1 MLMDLDVAL
10 NHFVLSINNRKI
22 NLYQLSYKSLEH
34 ATDAIFEVTA
44 TNLEEAFVVA
54 AKSVIETILDITTIE
69 EKQEKTLVVSGKD
82 LSYLL
87 YNWLEE
93 VIILTITDG
102 FAAKTITLKIEKN
115 SEYKILAKFQ
125 GEQIDIKKHH
135 FKVEIKAPTFHDME
149 IKQNDT
155 VYMRYLLDL

>member
-1 MLMDLDVAL
+1 MDLDVAL
-10 NHFVLSINNRKI
+10 NYFVLSINNRKI

-44 TNLEEAFVVA
+44 TSLEEAFVVA
-54 AKSVIETILDITTIE
+54 AKSVIETILDITAIE

-93 VIILTITDG
+93 IIILTITDG

-125 GEQIDIKKHH
+125 DRKSTRLNSSH
-135 FKVEIKAPTFHDME
+135 
-149 IKQNDT
+149 
-155 VYMRYLLDL
+155 

>member
-1 MLMDLDVAL
+1 MDLGVAAAD
-10 NHFVLSINNRKI
+10 FVLSINNRKI
-22 NLYQLSYKSLEH
+22 NLNQLSYKSLEH

-44 TNLEEAFVVA
+44 PNLEEAFVVA
-54 AKSVIETILDITTIE
+54 ARSVIETILDVDSIE

-93 VIILTITDG
+93 IIILTITDG
-102 FAAKTITLKIEKN
+102 FAAKTLTVQIEKN
-115 SEYKILAKFQ
+115 SEYKITSTLT
-125 GEQIDIKKHH
+125 GEKIDIRKHH
-135 FKVEIKAPTFHDME
+135 FKVEIKAPTFHEME
-149 IKQNDT
+149 IRQGDT